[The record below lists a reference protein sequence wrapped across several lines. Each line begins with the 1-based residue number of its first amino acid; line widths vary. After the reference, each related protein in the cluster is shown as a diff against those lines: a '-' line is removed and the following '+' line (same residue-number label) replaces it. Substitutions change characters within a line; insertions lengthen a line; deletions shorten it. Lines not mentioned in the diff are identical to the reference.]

1 MEQSLNS
8 KPKKL
13 KLYNALNIGYLRNER
28 KQAKRLKAFGYIL
41 DKELTN
47 REHLVAYNPFD
58 KKLLY
63 VSNGTNF
70 ANPTDV
76 YNDIRGLTNTQ
87 RSTRRYDEEKNALLK
102 AKQKYDEDK
111 VVLASH
117 SLGSQYTNTIASRDD
132 RVLQYNPFLMPNTR
146 PRENIQNIRTEYDP
160 VSLFAPNSNTKTLP
174 TQNGN
179 SFLKAHNLENIKNEP
194 IFI

>member
-1 MEQSLNS
+1 MDDLIQ

-13 KLYNALNIGYLRNER
+13 KLYNALNIGYLRDEK
-28 KQAKRLKAFGYIL
+28 KQKKRLKKFGYVL
-41 DKELTN
+41 DPELTT

-87 RSTRRYDEEKNALLK
+87 KSTRRYDEEKNALMK
-102 AKQKYDEDK
+102 AKKKYNEK
-111 VVLASH
+111 QTTLVSH

-132 RVLQYNPFLMPNTR
+132 RVIQYNPFLLPNTR
-146 PRENIQNIRTEYDP
+146 ARENIQNIRTEYDP
-160 VSLFAPNSNTKTLP
+160 VSLFAPSSNTQTLP
-174 TQNGN
+174 SGNGN
-179 SFLKAHNLENIKNEP
+179 TFLKAHNLSNIRDEP

>member
-1 MEQSLNS
+1 MDENSLIR

-13 KLYNALNIGYLRNER
+13 KLYNALNIGYLRNEK
-28 KQAKRLKAFGYIL
+28 KQAKRLKKFGYVL

-58 KKLLY
+58 QKLLY

-87 RSTRRYDEEKNALLK
+87 KSTRRYQEEKNALLK
-102 AKQKYDEDK
+102 AKEKYNPSK
-111 VVLASH
+111 TTLASH
-117 SLGSQYTNTIASRDD
+117 SLGSQYTNTISSRNDD
-132 RVLQYNPFLMPNTR
+132 VYQYNPFLMPNTT
-146 PRENIQNIRTEYDP
+146 PRDNIQNIRTEGDF
-160 VSLFAPNSNTKTLP
+160 VSLFAPQENTMNLANPNSL
-174 TQNGN
+174 
-179 SFLKAHNLENIKNEP
+179 LKAHNLDNIRNQP
-194 IFI
+194 IFL